1 MPTAKHVGG
10 IRDQPKEYERRIVG
24 FFDSNLLDGNE

>member
-10 IRDQPKEYERRIVG
+10 IREEPAEYERRVVG
-24 FFDSNLLDGNE
+24 FFDDALLGR